1 MVVSSFSSV
10 KNDLLIYWGMIG
22 CWPLGQTRADTI
34 NMAAFHPSAIAAL
47 CELSSSQE
55 AQGEYFRG
63 LQMVVGFTET
73 PLSYQSFTF
82 WALSWRPRVSGALK
96 CSVLNSLTMR
106 VS

>member
-55 AQGEYFRG
+55 ARGEYFRG

-96 CSVLNSLTMR
+96 CSVLNSLTTR